1 MPETMILQLASRIL
15 GTVDPK
21 LMTTLAWN
29 FGFKGARSVML
40 FRQRLKRGIVFPPFL
55 YLSIINSCN
64 LRCQGCWV
72 DVTAPRNMISLDE
85 LNRLVNDAREHGNS
99 FFGVLGGE
107 PLLHP
112 QLLDFFAQHPD
123 CYFQLFT
130 NGQMITEKVA
140 RQLRQLRNVTPLVS
154 IEGTEGVSDLRR
166 GNKDVLTRTLRGLRN
181 CLDQKLLTGV
191 ATSLCQ
197 TNIDDLLTERWLRQ
211 LISWGVHYAWYHTYR
226 PVGPNI
232 AQELALRPDQL
243 IRIREFVT
251 SMRARLPIALIDA
264 YYDDKGQALC
274 PMATGISHHISPSGA
289 VEPCPIIQFAKENV
303 KDARGI
309 YDVLTKSEFLKDFR
323 EVTAKHT
330 RGCIVLERPD
340 IVKQLAL
347 KHNATDTT
355 VRQTAIAE
363 LDSMQPRTSQHL
375 PGQEVPEK
383 HWMYRLAKKYFFN
396 DFGAYGPGK

>member
-355 VRQTAIAE
+355 VRQTAITE

>member
-1 MPETMILQLASRIL
+1 MILQLASRIL

-40 FRQRLKRGIVFPPFL
+40 FKQRLRKGIVFPPFL

-140 RQLRQLRNVTPLVS
+140 RQLRQLRNITPLVS

-211 LISWGVHYAWYHTYR
+211 LITWGVHYAWYHTYR

-243 IRIREFVT
+243 VRIREFVT
-251 SMRARLPIALIDA
+251 SMRAKLPIALIDA

-347 KHNATDTT
+347 KHSAADTT